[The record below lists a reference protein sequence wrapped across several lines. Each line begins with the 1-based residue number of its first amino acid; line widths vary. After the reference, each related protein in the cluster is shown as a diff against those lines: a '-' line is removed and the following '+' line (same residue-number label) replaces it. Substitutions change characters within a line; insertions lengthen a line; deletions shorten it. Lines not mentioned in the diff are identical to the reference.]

1 MLNDKN
7 SVLKEL
13 GNKHQKEF
21 EEYMKKDEEQTD
33 FTKMSMYLTKG
44 NGRAN

>member
-21 EEYMKKDEEQTD
+21 EEYMKKDEQTD